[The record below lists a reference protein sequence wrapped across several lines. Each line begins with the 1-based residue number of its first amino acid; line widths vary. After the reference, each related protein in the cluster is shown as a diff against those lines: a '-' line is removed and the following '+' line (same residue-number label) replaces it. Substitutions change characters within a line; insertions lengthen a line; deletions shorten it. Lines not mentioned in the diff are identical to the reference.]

1 MKRIRFFY
9 LQLIFLI
16 TKINI
21 FNYLI
26 NFFNFTV
33 DIINFEFNIVNVNN
47 ALLKEVL
54 KYEEKVIR

>member
-1 MKRIRFFY
+1 M
-9 LQLIFLI
+9 
-16 TKINI
+16 INI

-26 NFFNFTV
+26 NFFNFVV

-54 KYEEKVIR
+54 KYEEKVIRQMSSMWREISSK

>member
-1 MKRIRFFY
+1 M
-9 LQLIFLI
+9 
-16 TKINI
+16 INI

-26 NFFNFTV
+26 NFFNFAV

-54 KYEEKVIR
+54 KYEEKVIRQMSSMWREISSK